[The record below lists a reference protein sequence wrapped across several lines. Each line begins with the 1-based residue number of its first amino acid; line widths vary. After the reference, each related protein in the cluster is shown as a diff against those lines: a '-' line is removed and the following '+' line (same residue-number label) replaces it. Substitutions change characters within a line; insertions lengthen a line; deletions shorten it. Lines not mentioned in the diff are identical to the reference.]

1 MNVFSLY
8 WEEDTSKRV
17 LFMVTT
23 ITLRT
28 FRDSRESV
36 RDAENQGLPDLL
48 NFGVQFHLRI
58 FDAYAFT

>member
-1 MNVFSLY
+1 
-8 WEEDTSKRV
+8 
-17 LFMVTT
+17 MVTT

-58 FDAYAFT
+58 FAAYAFT